1 MRRGGSLR
9 PTRLVEEVVVKVV
22 HHGWRLE
29 VVPAALMRGDAS
41 SGGISAR
48 LRGDQRQGETN
59 QRWTRS
65 PQFVGWH

>member
-1 MRRGGSLR
+1 MRISS
-9 PTRLVEEVVVKVV
+9 THKAEEVVVKVV

-41 SGGISAR
+41 SGVISAR
-48 LRGDQRQGETN
+48 LGEISGKGKPTN
-59 QRWTRS
+59 IGLAPS